1 MQAIQQYLSQ
11 LSGNYEDW
19 DVFAEKMEQ
28 IDIAKN
34 GLLLKAGQVENY
46 LYFIEYGLL
55 RFYFE
60 KEEKEITF
68 DFAFEGNFTSAY
80 TSFLTRQPNTYNIQ
94 ALVKTSIW
102 RISYNHLQEIY
113 NTTPN
118 GQMVGR
124 IAAEQLFIRKNK
136 REASLLTETAE
147 ERYLNLLKEQPQ
159 LIQEIPLK
167 YLSSYIGITP
177 QALSRIRK
185 RIS

>member
-1 MQAIQQYLSQ
+1 MQSIQQYLSKFSV
-11 LSGNYEDW
+11 SGSDW
-19 DVFAEKMEQ
+19 QMFVAKMEQ
-28 IDIAKN
+28 VDVSKN
-34 GLLLKAGQVENY
+34 AIVLKEGQIENY
-46 LYFIEYGLL
+46 LYFIEYGVL

-80 TSFLTRQPNTYNIQ
+80 TSFITRQPNTYYIQ
-94 ALVKTSIW
+94 ALTKVSLW
-102 RISYNHLQEIY
+102 RINYEDLQGIY
-113 NTTPN
+113 RISPN

-124 IAAEQLFIRKNK
+124 LAAEQLFMRKNK

-147 ERYLNLLKEQPQ
+147 ERYLNLLEEQPQ